1 VKASLP
7 VEALSGWVRISLPK
21 LQTLCPLV
29 PYWLSCRSVLA
40 AFWSLV
46 ESAST
51 MVLFMLMLWIPS
63 VWVRLSPQMLR
74 LQL

>member
-51 MVLFMLMLWIPS
+51 MVLFYVDVMDSIYLGEG
-63 VWVRLSPQMLR
+63 LSPNA
-74 LQL
+74 